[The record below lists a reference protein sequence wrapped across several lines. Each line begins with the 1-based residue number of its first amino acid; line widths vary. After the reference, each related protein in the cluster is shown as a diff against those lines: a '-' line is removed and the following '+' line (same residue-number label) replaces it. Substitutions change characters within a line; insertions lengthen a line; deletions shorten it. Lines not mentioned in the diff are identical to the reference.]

1 MEFHHISVLL
11 NECIDN
17 LNIRPDGIYVDGTM
31 GGGGH
36 SLEIAK
42 RLTTGRLICID
53 QDPNAH
59 EAAGKRLAE
68 YKDRIT
74 FVRDNFGNIKS
85 ILDSLE
91 IEKIDGMLLDIGVSS
106 HQLDEAERGFSY
118 QQDAP
123 LDMRMNPDR
132 PFSAY
137 DVVNGYDEDELD
149 RVIFTY
155 GEERWARRIA
165 QFIVKER
172 EAKPIETTGELVDII
187 KKAVPK
193 GARKDG
199 PHPAKRTFQAIRI
212 EVNGEL
218 EVLQRAIDD
227 VAARLAVGGRLCIIT
242 FHSLEDRI
250 VKEAFRK
257 QENPCI
263 CPPQKAFGQGD
274 YQKAHFTEQGRIG
287 GKSSFQKRKAA
298 CAGGGF
304 AGLINIE
311 RTRERRGKDGS
322 KRREEQ
328 KTQPERL
335 LLYLRQCGV

>member
-1 MEFHHISVLL
+1 MEFHHVSILL
-11 NECIDN
+11 EPCLEALQIK
-17 LNIRPDGIYVDGTM
+17 PDGVYVDATT
-31 GGGGH
+31 GGAGH
-36 SLEIAK
+36 SLRIAE
-42 RLTTGRLICID
+42 RLHDTGRLICID

-59 EAAGKRLAE
+59 EAARKRLAE

-74 FVRDNFGNIKS
+74 FVRDNFGNIAD
-85 ILDSLE
+85 ILDSLG

-172 EAKPIETTGELVDII
+172 ENKPIETTGELVDII

-263 CPPQKAFGQGD
+263 CPPQFPVCVCGK
-274 YQKAHFTEQGRIG
+274 KPLGRVIT
-287 GKSSFQKRKAA
+287 RKPI
-298 CAGGGF
+298 
-304 AGLINIE
+304 LP
-311 RTRERRGKDGS
+311 S
-322 KRREEQ
+322 KEELEENPRSRSA
-328 KTQPERL
+328 K
-335 LLYLRQCGV
+335 LRVLEGVSQD

>member
-17 LNIRPDGIYVDGTM
+17 LNITPDGIYVDGTM

-74 FVRDNFGNIKS
+74 FVRDNFGNIAN
-85 ILDSLE
+85 ILDSLG

-149 RVIFTY
+149 RVIFSY

-263 CPPQKAFGQGD
+263 CPPQFPVCVCGK
-274 YQKAHFTEQGRIG
+274 KPLGRVIT
-287 GKSSFQKRKAA
+287 RKPI
-298 CAGGGF
+298 
-304 AGLINIE
+304 LP
-311 RTRERRGKDGS
+311 S
-322 KRREEQ
+322 KEELEENPRSRSA
-328 KTQPERL
+328 K
-335 LLYLRQCGV
+335 LRVLEGVSQD

>member
-17 LNIRPDGIYVDGTM
+17 LNITPDGIYVDGTM

-74 FVRDNFGNIKS
+74 FVRDNFGNIAN
-85 ILDSLE
+85 ILDSLG

-106 HQLDEAERGFSY
+106 HQLDEAERCFSY
-118 QQDAP
+118 HLVAAF
-123 LDMRMNPDR
+123 DMLMNPDR
-132 PFSAY
+132 RFSGY

-263 CPPQKAFGQGD
+263 CPPQFPVCVCGK
-274 YQKAHFTEQGRIG
+274 KPLGRVIT
-287 GKSSFQKRKAA
+287 RKPI
-298 CAGGGF
+298 
-304 AGLINIE
+304 LP
-311 RTRERRGKDGS
+311 S
-322 KRREEQ
+322 KEELEENPRSRSA
-328 KTQPERL
+328 K
-335 LLYLRQCGV
+335 LRVLEGVSQD

>member
-74 FVRDNFGNIKS
+74 FVRDNFGNIVD
-85 ILDSLE
+85 ILDSLG

-172 EAKPIETTGELVDII
+172 ENKPIETTGELVDII

-263 CPPQKAFGQGD
+263 CPPQFPVCVCGK
-274 YQKAHFTEQGRIG
+274 KPLGRVIT
-287 GKSSFQKRKAA
+287 RKPI
-298 CAGGGF
+298 
-304 AGLINIE
+304 LP
-311 RTRERRGKDGS
+311 S
-322 KRREEQ
+322 KEELEENPRSRSA
-328 KTQPERL
+328 K
-335 LLYLRQCGV
+335 LRVLEGVSQD

>member
-74 FVRDNFGNIKS
+74 FVRDNFGNIAN
-85 ILDSLE
+85 ILDSLG

-227 VAARLAVGGRLCIIT
+227 VATRLAVGGRLCIIT

-263 CPPQKAFGQGD
+263 CPPQFPVCVCGK
-274 YQKAHFTEQGRIG
+274 KPLGRVIT
-287 GKSSFQKRKAA
+287 RKPI
-298 CAGGGF
+298 
-304 AGLINIE
+304 LP
-311 RTRERRGKDGS
+311 S
-322 KRREEQ
+322 KEELEENPRSRSA
-328 KTQPERL
+328 K
-335 LLYLRQCGV
+335 LRVLEGVSQD

>member
-85 ILDSLE
+85 ILDSLG

-155 GEERWARRIA
+155 GEERWAIRIA

-263 CPPQKAFGQGD
+263 CPPQFPVCVCGK
-274 YQKAHFTEQGRIG
+274 KPLGRVIT
-287 GKSSFQKRKAA
+287 RKPI
-298 CAGGGF
+298 
-304 AGLINIE
+304 LP
-311 RTRERRGKDGS
+311 S
-322 KRREEQ
+322 KEELEENPRSRSA
-328 KTQPERL
+328 K
-335 LLYLRQCGV
+335 LRVLEGVSQD

>member
-74 FVRDNFGNIKS
+74 FVRDNFGNIAN
-85 ILDSLE
+85 ILDSLG

-106 HQLDEAERGFSY
+106 HQLDEAERCFSY

-263 CPPQKAFGQGD
+263 CPPQFPVCVCGK
-274 YQKAHFTEQGRIG
+274 KPLGRVIT
-287 GKSSFQKRKAA
+287 RKPI
-298 CAGGGF
+298 
-304 AGLINIE
+304 LP
-311 RTRERRGKDGS
+311 S
-322 KRREEQ
+322 KEELEENPRSRSA
-328 KTQPERL
+328 K
-335 LLYLRQCGV
+335 LRVLEGVSQD

>member
-11 NECIDN
+11 QECIDN

-42 RLTTGRLICID
+42 RLDTGRLICID

-59 EAAGKRLAE
+59 EAAGKRLAD
-68 YKDRIT
+68 YKEKIT
-74 FVRDNFGNIKS
+74 FVRDNFGNIKN
-85 ILDSLE
+85 ILDDLN

-137 DVVNGYDEDELD
+137 DVVNTYSEDELD
-149 RVIFTY
+149 NVIFKY

-172 EAKPIETTGELVDII
+172 QEKPIETTGELVNVI

-218 EVLQRAIDD
+218 DVLQKAIDD
-227 VAARLAVGGRLCIIT
+227 VSERLSVGGRLCIIT

-257 QENPCI
+257 QENPCV
-263 CPPQKAFGQGD
+263 CPPQFPVCVCGK
-274 YQKAHFTEQGRIG
+274 KPLGRVVTRKPILP
-287 GKSSFQKRKAA
+287 SQEEIKR
-298 CAGGGF
+298 
-304 AGLINIE
+304 N
-311 RTRERRGKDGS
+311 
-322 KRREEQ
+322 
-328 KTQPERL
+328 
-335 LLYLRQCGV
+335 LRSRSAKLRVLEGVEHNAE

>member
-17 LNIRPDGIYVDGTM
+17 LNIKPDGIYVDGTM

-85 ILDSLE
+85 ILDSLG

-172 EAKPIETTGELVDII
+172 ENKPIETTGELVDII

-263 CPPQKAFGQGD
+263 CPPQFPVCVCGK
-274 YQKAHFTEQGRIG
+274 KPLGRVIT
-287 GKSSFQKRKAA
+287 RKPI
-298 CAGGGF
+298 
-304 AGLINIE
+304 LP
-311 RTRERRGKDGS
+311 S
-322 KRREEQ
+322 KEELEANPRSRSA
-328 KTQPERL
+328 K
-335 LLYLRQCGV
+335 LRVLEGVSQD